1 MKKPFT
7 AFYLLMLTLISVSTG
22 LKSQDPLS
30 GAAVERLQIYTDRTM
45 FISGEKILFSA
56 IIFNENNILTN
67 EYSRVLYCE
76 LITPEGN
83 RITGGKYLIENSSGQ
98 GCLQIPEETITGIY
112 YLKSYTRFM
121 RNGGPDGYHFIMLKI
136 INPYKAEVLTGH
148 EVDDTSYSPEKGMN
162 EQYPDLPLSISSDKK
177 KYSTRENI
185 TLKITGNKGKGLPV
199 KLCLSVIPEMA
210 NGGKTLT
217 GKMTITSSG
226 GLQYLPET
234 RGISLTGRLLENETG
249 RPIPRAIVNLSI
261 IGDKDIM
268 AIRTDS
274 SGQYFFALPD
284 FIGNRDIFLCAEEI
298 PGNSPAIYI
307 ENDFCSRPVNLPS
320 PVFHLTEKE
329 KETAYDL
336 AVNQKITS
344 IFRNDSVSGKPKSP
358 QNGKPF
364 YGDPTEILVM
374 ENYIDLPTMEEYFNE
389 LPVAVK
395 VRKSQGRKHFRFYT
409 TRAEMTIYDPL
420 VLIDWV
426 AVDDIDRVLAMSPR
440 EIDRIELVNSP
451 YVKGNITYGGII
463 SFVSKKNDFAGIDL
477 PSSGTFINYRFL
489 EECSENV
496 PAGPFRINLPDSRN
510 TIYWDPDVQTNDN
523 GSTDI
528 FFTAPDTPGKY
539 IILLSG
545 IGESGKDV
553 IVREEFE
560 VIAY

>member
-1 MKKPFT
+1 MKKPFI
-7 AFYLLMLTLISVSTG
+7 AYCLLMSTLISVSTG
-22 LKSQDPLS
+22 LKSQDTTVVS
-30 GAAVERLQIYTDRTM
+30 AWERVNICIDRTM
-45 FISGEKILFSA
+45 YISGEKILFSA
-56 IIFNENNILTN
+56 LVINEQVTAGN
-67 EYSRVLYCE
+67 EFSRILYCE

-83 RITGGKYLIENSSGQ
+83 LIAGGKYPVMNSSAQ

-121 RNGGPDGYHFIMLKI
+121 RNGGTDGYHYTMLKI
-136 INPYKAEVLTGH
+136 INPYKSEVNTGV
-148 EVDDTSYSPEKGMN
+148 EDVDNSNTPDKIKN
-162 EQYPDLPLSISSDKK
+162 DQQPDLPLSITPDKN
-177 KYSTRENI
+177 KYSSRENI

-426 AVDDIDRVLAMSPR
+426 AVDDIDRVLSMSPR

-510 TIYWDPDVQTNDN
+510 TIYWDPDVQTNDK
-523 GSTDI
+523 GSANI
-528 FFTAPDTPGKY
+528 SFTAPDTPGKY

-545 IGESGKDV
+545 MSISGEEIS
-553 IVREEFE
+553 VRNEFE
-560 VIAY
+560 VD